1 MSIGNLVWIA
11 INVFELIRTSKC
23 RLADLG
29 PIETVYLS
37 AKHQV
42 STHLLDPHTKGKE
55 REEAALYCSKLFGTY
70 KLVMLIDPSGT
81 DHIHP
86 ILMFK
91 VHCTAVR
98 TRGWTPSNLDAA
110 APCTLLYRKP
120 VSRHRFHYKMSSV
133 PSYSDSEC
141 GPNLR

>member
-11 INVFELIRTSKC
+11 INVCELIQTSKC

-42 STHLLDPHTKGKE
+42 STHLLDPYIKGKE

-70 KLVMLIDPSGT
+70 NSSLQVIPQVMT
-81 DHIHP
+81 TFIH
-86 ILMFK
+86 
-91 VHCTAVR
+91 
-98 TRGWTPSNLDAA
+98 S
-110 APCTLLYRKP
+110 
-120 VSRHRFHYKMSSV
+120 
-133 PSYSDSEC
+133 
-141 GPNLR
+141 